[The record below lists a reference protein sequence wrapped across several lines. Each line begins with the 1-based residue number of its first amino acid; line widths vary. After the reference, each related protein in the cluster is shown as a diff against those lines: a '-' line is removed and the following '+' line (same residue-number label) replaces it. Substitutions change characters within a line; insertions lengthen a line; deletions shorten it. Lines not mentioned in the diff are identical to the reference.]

1 MTTVT
6 AQDLADVMDSE
17 ENGEQHSF
25 IRDGMQ
31 AVMAGI
37 VTGKKTLI
45 TKNNKMMAFLDI
57 EDLYGAV
64 EVVVFPNIYDRY
76 SSILQED
83 AIVSITGSL
92 NFKEGEM
99 PKLLAETIV
108 DLRELKDASPEASA
122 KNTPAGQHYNGAFA
136 KSTPDVF
143 GAPGAY
149 APAGGARQPQG
160 LIKIKLPQ
168 DVDKDDILE
177 KIRRIMKEHP
187 GECQAIIYLP
197 EGGSFRTDESLWVI
211 PDHDFQQKIIA
222 LVGEGN
228 YKG

>member
-1 MTTVT
+1 MSLRERSGSSPRLTDHPLREFEDQIRHMTTVT

-17 ENGEQHSF
+17 ETGEQHSF
-25 IRDGMQ
+25 VRDGMQ

-76 SSILQED
+76 GSILQED
-83 AIVSITGSL
+83 AIISITGSL

-108 DLRELKDASPEASA
+108 DLRELKEASPAAA
-122 KNTPAGQHYNGAFA
+122 KMAPAGQHYNRSSA
-136 KSTPDVF
+136 KSTPDVS
-143 GAPGAY
+143 GAPGASGVH
-149 APAGGARQPQG
+149 APAGSGARQPQG

-168 DVDKDDILE
+168 DVDKDEILE

-187 GECQAIIYLP
+187 GE
-197 EGGSFRTDESLWVI
+197 
-211 PDHDFQQKIIA
+211 
-222 LVGEGN
+222 
-228 YKG
+228 